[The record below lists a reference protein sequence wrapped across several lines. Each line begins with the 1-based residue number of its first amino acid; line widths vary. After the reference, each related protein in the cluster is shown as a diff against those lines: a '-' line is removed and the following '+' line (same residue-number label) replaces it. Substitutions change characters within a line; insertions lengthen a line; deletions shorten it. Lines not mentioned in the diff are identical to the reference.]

1 MLICDAFVQFNSN
14 YAFDHDRSNGIGSGQ
29 FDFVGIAAHEIGHA
43 LGFVSGVDVLGLIV
57 VIFTAIPVPARRWGR
72 SSLPHPTPPSTCR

>member
-43 LGFVSGVDVLGLIV
+43 LGL
-57 VIFTAIPVPARRWGR
+57 IFTAIPVPARRWGR